1 MDGSSK
7 EFINILENKVLNNQ
21 LKKRKYLK
29 ILNKMN

>member
-21 LKKRKYLK
+21 IKKEIFKNFK
-29 ILNKMN
+29 